1 MKQVIVMHS
10 RRFSEKVV
18 VVTGA
23 GSGIGAAAARR
34 FWSEGAAVVLVGR
47 TEAKLAKVAEGLNQ
61 ERCLIQVADVAKPED
76 AERLISSTAARFGAI
91 DVLVNSAGVA
101 GVGGFRDKPDSDW
114 HEVMSV
120 NLTGVFYLIRAALP
134 HLLKTKGAIVNV
146 SSIAGFGGEAG
157 NSFYAAAKAGV
168 NNLTQSLALEFGRTG
183 VRVNGVSPGLTVTDM
198 TAVLFDPSS
207 PYKQIGD
214 EAVERVPLGRAAQP
228 EEIAAAVAFL
238 ASAEASFI
246 NGANVPVDGGTT
258 ASNGQIHWRFS

>member
-1 MKQVIVMHS
+1 MNS
-10 RRFSEKVV
+10 RRFSGKVV

-34 FWSEGAAVVLVGR
+34 FWSEGAAAVLVGR
-47 TEAKLAKVAEGLNQ
+47 TEAKLAKVAEGLDQ

-76 AERLISSTAARFGAI
+76 VERLISSTAARFGAI
-91 DVLVNSAGVA
+91 DVLVNNAGVA

-146 SSIAGFGGEAG
+146 SSIQ
-157 NSFYAAAKAGV
+157 AGV
-168 NNLTQSLALEFGRTG
+168 NNLTHSLALEFGRTG

-198 TAVLFDPSS
+198 TTVLFDPSS

-246 NGANVPVDGGTT
+246 NGANLPVDGGTT
-258 ASNGQIHWRFS
+258 ASNGQIHWRF

>member
-1 MKQVIVMHS
+1 MESISRRNKLGRSSEGKRMES
-10 RRFSEKVV
+10 RRFSGKVV

-47 TEAKLAKVAEGLNQ
+47 TEAKLAKVAELLDQ
-61 ERCLIQVADVAKPED
+61 ERCLIQVADVTKPED
-76 AERLISSTAARFGAI
+76 VERLISSTAARFGAI
-91 DVLVNSAGVA
+91 DVLVNNAGVA

-134 HLLKTKGAIVNV
+134 HLLKTKGVIVNV
-146 SSIAGFGGEAG
+146 SSIAGLGGEAG

-183 VRVNGVSPGLTVTDM
+183 VRVNGVSPGLTGHRHDGRGLRPEF
-198 TAVLFDPSS
+198 AV
-207 PYKQIGD
+207 Q
-214 EAVERVPLGRAAQP
+214 
-228 EEIAAAVAFL
+228 
-238 ASAEASFI
+238 AS
-246 NGANVPVDGGTT
+246 
-258 ASNGQIHWRFS
+258 W